1 MSEENDTPDTEENE
15 TPNAEESDTS
25 SAEQSESPLVEA
37 SEANDK
43 ILTDEEKEALVEG
56 VESGEIEVQSS
67 NGPAYASV
75 MPFRIP
81 ARAHIIKNGF
91 PRLKLLNQQSAE
103 RIARDVEQ
111 LLQHDVSV
119 NASEL
124 IVNRYGR
131 ICEGLPELVAA
142 IVFEASPLQGSGLIT
157 LESSMVRLL
166 VDTFF
171 GGDGADSDIYPANTF
186 TAGELSVSNLF
197 ASIVLAAI
205 RDSWAPLQEIV
216 AERLATEVSI
226 DLIDIATESD
236 PVICTEFEISLS
248 DRHCLFH
255 VMFPTEMLQP
265 LLPIFEGQKGDRDP
279 VDDARWAKAIERR
292 VVESRVSLT
301 SNVFLPEMTLGQ
313 LVELAPGD
321 VIDIEP
327 PQRATL
333 MAKNV
338 QLIDGRLGVHRG
350 HNAVEAI
357 EWVDPLQ
364 AELTEMRT

>member
-1 MSEENDTPDTEENE
+1 MTEENENPAAEENE
-15 TPNAEESDTS
+15 TPAAEESETP
-25 SAEQSESPLVEA
+25 SAVEP
-37 SEANDK
+37 EANDK
-43 ILTDEEKEALVEG
+43 ILTDEEKDALVEG
-56 VESGEIEVQSS
+56 VQSGEIEVQSS
-67 NGPAYASV
+67 SGPTYASV
-75 MPFRIP
+75 TPFRIP
-81 ARAHIIKNGF
+81 ARAHIIKNGY
-91 PRLKLLNQQSAE
+91 PRLRLLNQQAAE

-111 LLQHDVSV
+111 LLQNDVTV

-124 IVNRYGR
+124 IVNSYGR

-142 IVFEASPLQGSGLIT
+142 IVFEASPLQGNGVIT

-171 GGDGADSDIYPANTF
+171 GGDGADSDIYPANSF
-186 TAGELSVSNLF
+186 TTGELSVSNLF
-197 ASIVLAAI
+197 ASIVLTAI

-216 AERLATEVSI
+216 AERVATEVSI
-226 DLIDIATESD
+226 DLIDIVTESD

-248 DRHCLFH
+248 DRQCLFH

-265 LLPIFEGQKGDRDP
+265 LLPIFDGQKGDRDP

-292 VVESRVSLT
+292 VVESRVNLT

-350 HNAVEAI
+350 QNAVEAI
-357 EWVDPLQ
+357 EWVDPMQ